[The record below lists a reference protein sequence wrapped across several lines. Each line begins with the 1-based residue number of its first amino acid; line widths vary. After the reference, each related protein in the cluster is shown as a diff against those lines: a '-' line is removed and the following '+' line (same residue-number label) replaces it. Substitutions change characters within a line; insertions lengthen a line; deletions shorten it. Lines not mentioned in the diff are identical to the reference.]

1 MAKSGELIDSDAMDA
16 WLRPELEGGLLS
28 YVTVDTQAWTRDLAA
43 SLRENGCKLSDG
55 AYRALRKRVEDH
67 AAARLSWLREEAE
80 ERFYHEVAN
89 AALGEAVR
97 GREAAAVRDLLSR
110 ESRQLAADVRKAG
123 AKWSKRVLE
132 RVKTEMP
139 GLTEKGRQ
147 AVASVAAAHV
157 SLCFRWASQLGQAQ
171 AASVASNAAREETDG
186 VR

>member
-1 MAKSGELIDSDAMDA
+1 MAKSGEPIDSDAMDA

-67 AAARLSWLREEAE
+67 AAARMSWLREEAE

-89 AALGEAVR
+89 AALCKAVR

-110 ESRQLAADVRKAG
+110 ESGQLATDVRQAG
-123 AKWSKRVLE
+123 SEWARRVLE
-132 RVKTEMP
+132 RVKTAMP
-139 GLTEKGRQ
+139 GLTEKGQQ
-147 AVASVAAAHV
+147 AVASVAAARV
-157 SLCFRWASQLGQAQ
+157 SLCWRWASQFGQAQ
-171 AASVASNAAREETDG
+171 AASVAGNAAEGEADG
-186 VR
+186 AR